1 MKPLSSEEVQRA
13 RKLLGLGEC
22 VTLAEIKNAFREM
35 AKKYHPDKCSRSLP
49 NGIASGSPTTSS
61 YGHENKRD
69 CEEMMRK
76 LNEAHET
83 ILAFLSSYRY
93 CFNQKPALEEGW
105 EEFKERFYKDFII

>member
-1 MKPLSSEEVQRA
+1 
-13 RKLLGLGEC
+13 
-22 VTLAEIKNAFREM
+22 M
-35 AKKYHPDKCSRSLP
+35 AKKYHPDKCSLREAVHEAEGMSLRGGTTKQSEERSNL
-49 NGIASGSPTTSS
+49 ARSPTTSS
-61 YGHENKRD
+61 YGRENKKD

-93 CFNQKPALEEGW
+93 CFNQKPTEEEEW